1 MEVSGRK
8 SDNPIY
14 RKDCLSDLS
23 KLTIAVDDFYMSIK
37 DLEQAGATLKEESG
51 TMGAN
56 SLYRVDQLLSLN
68 IVQEKL

>member
-8 SDNPIY
+8 SGQSKSTEKFVYQIC
-14 RKDCLSDLS
+14 KLS
-23 KLTIAVDDFYMSIK
+23 IAVDDFYMSIK

-56 SLYRVDQLLSLN
+56 SLYRVDQLLPLN

>member
-1 MEVSGRK
+1 
-8 SDNPIY
+8 
-14 RKDCLSDLS
+14 
-23 KLTIAVDDFYMSIK
+23 MSIK

-56 SLYRVDQLLSLN
+56 SLYRVDQLLPLN

>member
-8 SDNPIY
+8 SDDPIY

-37 DLEQAGATLKEESG
+37 DLEQAGATLKH
-51 TMGAN
+51 
-56 SLYRVDQLLSLN
+56 
-68 IVQEKL
+68 